1 MYGAEAPTTTLWH
14 NQCFTWVMGKKL
26 IPKID
31 FSGLDCLATGALVI
45 DADGRIVYVNPAAE
59 TLLGMSGVLLVAE
72 PVRQVFERSPE
83 VLSAIE
89 TARAEQETVIEYE
102 LDLILGTHPAV
113 RVGCSISPLERPPG
127 AILVEMRAVDP
138 QLRIARLERA
148 RLQQEAN
155 RELLRN
161 LAHEIKNPLGGI
173 RGAAQLLEHE
183 LPRESL
189 REYTQVIIKE
199 SDRLQSLMERLL
211 TPHRT
216 PRFGAVNI
224 HEVLERVRSLVLAET
239 PSVNV
244 RRDYDLSLPEI
255 RADIEQLIQATLN
268 VARNAVQAMH
278 GNGHGH
284 GGGHGSGSG
293 HGPGQ
298 AEIVLKTR
306 VARQIMLESRRY
318 QLGMRVEI
326 IDNGPGIP
334 PEIREQIFY
343 PLVSGREGGSG
354 LGLAVAQTLIA
365 QNHGTIDCESQPGHT
380 VFSIFLPLPISTP

>member
-1 MYGAEAPTTTLWH
+1 MSMTSLSTTE
-14 NQCFTWVMGKKL
+14 
-26 IPKID
+26 
-31 FSGLDCLATGALVI
+31 FSGLDCLSSGAMVL
-45 DADGRIVYVNPAAE
+45 DADGRIAYVNPAAE
-59 TLLGMSGVLLVAE
+59 TLLGVSGTLLLGDDSQQA
-72 PVRQVFERSPE
+72 FERSPE
-83 VLSAIE
+83 LLNAIQ
-89 TARAEQETVIEYE
+89 TARSEQETVIEYE
-102 LDLILGTHPAV
+102 LDLVVHGHPPI
-113 RVGCSISPLERPPG
+113 RIGCSISPLEKSQF
-127 AILVEMRAVDP
+127 AVLIEMRAVDP

-211 TPHRT
+211 TPHRM

-224 HEVLERVRSLVLAET
+224 HEVLERVRSLILAET
-239 PSVNV
+239 PSVKL
-244 RRDYDLSLPEI
+244 RRDYDISLPEI
-255 RADIEQLIQATLN
+255 HADAEQLIQATLN
-268 VARNAVQAMH
+268 IARNAVQAMH
-278 GNGHGH
+278 GQG
-284 GGGHGSGSG
+284 
-293 HGPGQ
+293 
-298 AEIVLKTR
+298 EIILKTR
-306 VARQIMLESRRY
+306 VARQITLESRRY

-334 PEIREQIFY
+334 DEIREQIFY

-354 LGLAVAQTLIA
+354 LGLAVAQTLVA
-365 QNHGTIDCESQPGHT
+365 QNHGTIDCESLPGQT
-380 VFSIFLPLPISTP
+380 VFSIFLPLPT

>member
-1 MYGAEAPTTTLWH
+1 MSLPPPTD
-14 NQCFTWVMGKKL
+14 FT
-26 IPKID
+26 
-31 FSGLDCLATGALVI
+31 GLDCLSTGTLVL
-45 DADGRIVYVNPAAE
+45 DADGRIVFINPAAE
-59 TLLGMSGVLLVAE
+59 TLLGVSGALLVGEDVLKA
-72 PVRQVFERSPE
+72 FARSPE
-83 VLSAIE
+83 LLNAIQ
-89 TARAEQETVIEYE
+89 TARSEQEVVIEYE
-102 LDLILGTHPAV
+102 LDLMMGGHPTL
-113 RVGCSISPLERPPG
+113 RVGCSVSPLENP
-127 AILVEMRAVDP
+127 AHAMLIEMRAADP

-211 TPHRT
+211 TPHRM

-224 HEVLERVRSLVLAET
+224 HEVLERVRSLILAET
-239 PSVNV
+239 PSVAL
-244 RRDYDLSLPEI
+244 RRDYDISLPEI
-255 RADIEQLIQATLN
+255 HADSEQLIQATLN

-278 GNGHGH
+278 GQG
-284 GGGHGSGSG
+284 
-293 HGPGQ
+293 
-298 AEIVLKTR
+298 EIILKTR
-306 VARQIMLESRRY
+306 VARQITLESRRY
-318 QLGMRVEI
+318 QLGMLIEI

-334 PEIREQIFY
+334 DEIREQIFY

-354 LGLAVAQTLIA
+354 LGLAVAQTLVA

-380 VFSIFLPLPISTP
+380 VFSIFLPLPN

>member
-1 MYGAEAPTTTLWH
+1 MSVVPIPPAEYA
-14 NQCFTWVMGKKL
+14 
-26 IPKID
+26 
-31 FSGLDCLATGALVI
+31 GLDQLATGVVVF
-45 DADGRIVYVNPAAE
+45 DAGGMIVYVNPSAE
-59 TLLGMSGVLLVAE
+59 TLLGVSGVLLVGE
-72 PVRQVFERSPE
+72 NISQVFERSLE
-83 VLSAIE
+83 LLAAIQ
-89 TARAEQETVIEYE
+89 TAQVTRETVIEYE
-102 LDLILGTHPAV
+102 LDVALNAHPPLRLGCT
-113 RVGCSISPLERPPG
+113 ISPLDAPQGG
-127 AILVEMRAVDP
+127 AFIELRTVDP
-138 QLRIARLERA
+138 HLRIARLEQT
-148 RLQQEAN
+148 RLQQEAS

-224 HEVLERVRSLVLAET
+224 HEVLERVRSLILAET
-239 PSVNV
+239 PSGMVLQ
-244 RRDYDLSLPEI
+244 RDYDTSLPEV
-255 RADIEQLIQATLN
+255 RADSEQLIQAVLN

-278 GNGHGH
+278 GQGK
-284 GGGHGSGSG
+284 
-293 HGPGQ
+293 
-298 AEIVLKTR
+298 IIFRTR
-306 VARQIMLESRRY
+306 VSHQITLESRRHRIG
-318 QLGMRVEI
+318 LRAEI

-334 PEIREQIFY
+334 DDIREQIFY

-365 QNHGTIDCESQPGHT
+365 QNHGTIDCDSHPGHT
-380 VFSIFLPLPISTP
+380 VFSIFLPITT

>member
-1 MYGAEAPTTTLWH
+1 MAMPPPT
-14 NQCFTWVMGKKL
+14 
-26 IPKID
+26 D
-31 FSGLDCLATGALVI
+31 FSGLDCLSTGTLVL
-45 DADGRIVYVNPAAE
+45 DADGRIVFINPAAE
-59 TLLGMSGVLLVAE
+59 ALLGVSGALLVGEEALKA
-72 PVRQVFERSPE
+72 FARSPE
-83 VLSAIE
+83 LLNAIQ
-89 TARAEQETVIEYE
+89 TARSEQQVVIEYE
-102 LDLILGTHPAV
+102 LDLMMGGHPTL
-113 RVGCSISPLERPPG
+113 RVECSVSPLGKP
-127 AILVEMRAVDP
+127 ADAMLIEMRAADP

-173 RGAAQLLEHE
+173 RGAAQLLEYE

-211 TPHRT
+211 TPHRM

-224 HEVLERVRSLVLAET
+224 HEVLERVRSLILAET
-239 PSVNV
+239 PSVTL
-244 RRDYDLSLPEI
+244 RRDYDISLPEI
-255 RADIEQLIQATLN
+255 HADSEQLIQATLN

-284 GGGHGSGSG
+284 GQG
-293 HGPGQ
+293 
-298 AEIVLKTR
+298 EIILKTR
-306 VARQIMLESRRY
+306 VARQITLESRRY

-334 PEIREQIFY
+334 DDIREQIFY

-354 LGLAVAQTLIA
+354 LGLAVAQTLVA
-365 QNHGTIDCESQPGHT
+365 QNHGTIDCDSEPGHT
-380 VFSIFLPLPISTP
+380 VFSIFLPLPN

>member
-1 MYGAEAPTTTLWH
+1 MSEMPPYS
-14 NQCFTWVMGKKL
+14 
-26 IPKID
+26 ID
-31 FSGLDCLATGALVI
+31 FSGLDCLSTSAMVL
-45 DADGRIVYVNPAAE
+45 DASDVVLYVNPAAE
-59 TLLGMSGVLLVAE
+59 TLLGVSGALLRGAVIGQILDRGLE
-72 PVRQVFERSPE
+72 
-83 VLSAIE
+83 LIGAIQ
-89 TARAEQETVIEYE
+89 TARGEQETVIEYE
-102 LDLILGTHPAV
+102 IEIGTHGHAPI
-113 RVGCSISPLERPPG
+113 RIGCSVTPLDEPPQS
-127 AILVEMRAVDP
+127 ILVEMRAVDP
-138 QLRIARLERA
+138 QLRIARLEQA

-216 PRFGAVNI
+216 PHFGAVNI
-224 HEVLERVRSLVLAET
+224 HEVLERVRSLILAET
-239 PSVNV
+239 PSMKL

-255 RADIEQLIQATLN
+255 RADAEQLIQAALN
-268 VARNAVQAMH
+268 IARNAVQAMAAS
-278 GNGHGH
+278 GHGH
-284 GGGHGSGSG
+284 GQG
-293 HGPGQ
+293 
-298 AEIVLKTR
+298 EITFRTR
-306 VARQIMLESRRY
+306 VARQISLESRRY
-318 QLGMRVEI
+318 RLGMRVEI

-334 PEIREQIFY
+334 DDIREQIFY

-365 QNHGTIDCESQPGHT
+365 QNHGTIDCESQPGRT
-380 VFSIFLPLPISTP
+380 VFSFFLPLPD

>member
-1 MYGAEAPTTTLWH
+1 MSLPPPTD
-14 NQCFTWVMGKKL
+14 FT
-26 IPKID
+26 
-31 FSGLDCLATGALVI
+31 GLDCLSTGTLVL
-45 DADGRIVYVNPAAE
+45 DADGRIIFINPAAE
-59 TLLGMSGVLLVAE
+59 TLLGVSGALLVGEDGFKA
-72 PVRQVFERSPE
+72 FARSPE
-83 VLSAIE
+83 LLNAIQ
-89 TARAEQETVIEYE
+89 TARSEQAVVIEYE
-102 LDLILGTHPAV
+102 LDLMIGGHPTL
-113 RVGCSISPLERPPG
+113 RVGCCVSPLDNP
-127 AILVEMRAVDP
+127 AHALLVEMRAADP

-211 TPHRT
+211 TPHRM

-224 HEVLERVRSLVLAET
+224 HEVLERVRSLILAET
-239 PSVNV
+239 PSVV
-244 RRDYDLSLPEI
+244 LRRDYDISLPEI
-255 RADIEQLIQATLN
+255 HADSEQLIQATLN

-278 GNGHGH
+278 GQG
-284 GGGHGSGSG
+284 
-293 HGPGQ
+293 
-298 AEIVLKTR
+298 EIILKTR
-306 VARQIMLESRRY
+306 VARQITLESRRY

-326 IDNGPGIP
+326 VDNGPGIP
-334 PEIREQIFY
+334 DEIREQIFY

-354 LGLAVAQTLIA
+354 LGLAVAQTLVA

-380 VFSIFLPLPISTP
+380 VFSIFLPLPN

>member
-1 MYGAEAPTTTLWH
+1 MSATSH
-14 NQCFTWVMGKKL
+14 
-26 IPKID
+26 D
-31 FSGLDCLATGALVI
+31 FSGLDCLSTGAMVLDV
-45 DADGRIVYVNPAAE
+45 DGNIIYVNPAAE
-59 TLLGMSGVLLVAE
+59 TLLGVSAALLIGEQATKI
-72 PVRQVFERSPE
+72 FERSPE
-83 VLSAIE
+83 LLNAIQ
-89 TARAEQETVIEYE
+89 TARSEQETVIEYE
-102 LDLILGTHPAV
+102 LDLIMGVHPII
-113 RVGCSISPLERPPG
+113 RVGCSVSPLESP
-127 AILVEMRAVDP
+127 ALAVLVEMRAVDP

-155 RELLRN
+155 RDLLRN

-211 TPHRT
+211 TPHRM
-216 PRFGAVNI
+216 PHFGAVNI
-224 HEVLERVRSLVLAET
+224 HEVLERVRSLILAET
-239 PSVNV
+239 PSVKL

-255 RADIEQLIQATLN
+255 RADAEQLIQATLN

-278 GNGHGH
+278 GEGHGH
-284 GGGHGSGSG
+284 GRG
-293 HGPGQ
+293 
-298 AEIVLKTR
+298 EIVLKTR

-318 QLGMRVEI
+318 RLGMRVEI

-334 PEIREQIFY
+334 DEIREQIFY

-354 LGLAVAQTLIA
+354 LGLAVAQTLVA
-365 QNHGTIDCESQPGHT
+365 QNHGTIDCESQPGLT
-380 VFSIFLPLPISTP
+380 AFSIFLPLSD

>member
-1 MYGAEAPTTTLWH
+1 MAMPPPT
-14 NQCFTWVMGKKL
+14 
-26 IPKID
+26 D
-31 FSGLDCLATGALVI
+31 FSGLDCLSAGTLVL
-45 DADGRIVYVNPAAE
+45 DADGRIVFINPAAE
-59 TLLGMSGVLLVAE
+59 TLLGVSGALLVGEEALKA
-72 PVRQVFERSPE
+72 FARSPE
-83 VLSAIE
+83 LLNAIQ
-89 TARAEQETVIEYE
+89 TARSEQEVVIEYE
-102 LDLILGTHPAV
+102 LDLVMGGHSAL
-113 RVGCSISPLERPPG
+113 RVGCSVSPLEKP
-127 AILVEMRAVDP
+127 AHAMLIEMRAADP

-211 TPHRT
+211 TPHRM

-224 HEVLERVRSLVLAET
+224 HEVLERVRSLILAET
-239 PSVNV
+239 PSVTL
-244 RRDYDLSLPEI
+244 RRDYDISLPEI
-255 RADIEQLIQATLN
+255 HADSEQLIQATLN

-278 GNGHGH
+278 GQG
-284 GGGHGSGSG
+284 
-293 HGPGQ
+293 
-298 AEIVLKTR
+298 EIILKTR
-306 VARQIMLESRRY
+306 VARQITLESRRY

-334 PEIREQIFY
+334 DDIREQIFY

-354 LGLAVAQTLIA
+354 LGLAVAQTLVA
-365 QNHGTIDCESQPGHT
+365 QNHGTIDCDSEPGHT
-380 VFSIFLPLPISTP
+380 VFSIFLPLPN